1 MRLLLLGGGWFLGRT
16 LAMDALARGWS
27 VSAFSRGVSG
37 SPPESVGHI
46 RGDRASP
53 SDIAELARSGPW
65 DATIDT
71 SAFEPADVTGA
82 LDALGDRA
90 GRYVLVSTVSAYR
103 DWPDEPVDESSALW
117 PARPELT
124 SNSAELADL
133 PGPFRYGTL
142 KAACESAAG
151 DALIVRPGVILGPGE
166 YVGRALE
173 LLERAARGGR
183 WLVPGPAS
191 QPIQPID
198 VRDVSAFILHAI
210 EFDLAGPFN
219 LAAPPGHA
227 TYGELIDICCEL
239 TGNKATP
246 VWVDPTW
253 LAAQDVRQWTEVPLW
268 RTHPGTWQVDA
279 NRAIQ
284 AGLTFRPLR
293 ETLTDF
299 REAPP
304 PIQHPRRADLGLP
317 PAREATLLAR
327 WDERTTPGALTSAG

>member
-16 LAMDALARGWS
+16 LAIDALARGWS

-37 SPPESVGHI
+37 SPPEGVAHI
-46 RGDRASP
+46 RGDRTSP
-53 SDIAELARSGPW
+53 GDIAELARSGPW

-71 SAFEPADVTGA
+71 SAFEPADVTRA
-82 LDALGDRA
+82 FDALGDRA

-103 DWPDEPVDESSALW
+103 DWPDEPVDEASPLW
-117 PARPELT
+117 PARPDLT
-124 SNSAELADL
+124 LDSAELADL

-142 KAACESAAG
+142 KAGCELAAV

-166 YVGRALE
+166 YVGRQLE

-183 WLVPGPAS
+183 WLVPGPAD

-198 VRDVSAFILHAI
+198 VRDVSAFVLHAV
-210 EFDLAGPFN
+210 ESGLLGPFN

-227 TYGELIDICCEL
+227 TYGELIDICCDL

-246 VWVDPTW
+246 VWVDPAW
-253 LAAQDVRQWTEVPLW
+253 LAPQGIRQWTEIPLW
-268 RTHPGTWQVDA
+268 RMRRGTWQVDV
-279 NRAIQ
+279 NRAIE

-293 ETLTDF
+293 ETLIDF
-299 REAPP
+299 CDAPP
-304 PIQHPRRADLGLP
+304 PIQHPRRADLGLA
-317 PAREATLLAR
+317 PAREAALLTR
-327 WDERTTPGALTSAG
+327 WDERTTPDPLTSAG